1 MNLRLSLATWL
12 MWLALPLT
20 ALDYWLV
27 WDRLP
32 ARMAVHFD
40 AAWHANGW
48 APREGSFKFALLIV
62 FFMLAVFTVVNVA
75 MRRSRV
81 PELLPWCMMAF
92 SYGVLFLVCAV
103 NHWVLRY
110 NLGEWAKG
118 PFQTQKTRIE
128 EVTNRKITL
137 RS

>member
-1 MNLRLSLATWL
+1 

-48 APREGSFKFALLIV
+48 APREGSLKFAVLIV

-75 MRRSRV
+75 VRRSSV
-81 PELLPWCMMAF
+81 PQFMPRLMMAF
-92 SYGVLFLVCAV
+92 SYGVLILVCLV

-110 NLGEWAKG
+110 NLGERTKG
-118 PFQTQKTRIE
+118 PLQAQEMRTQHFTQEGKYSPLLAQ
-128 EVTNRKITL
+128 L
-137 RS
+137 RVRS